1 MMSKLMIHNELEAFD
16 RPHAKERLE
25 FKIELFGLR
34 RRLHDWLIQRRERPQ
49 YGWVYECGCRAWWG
63 GNSLPYCAEH
73 GMRLMRYKR
82 RG

>member
-1 MMSKLMIHNELEAFD
+1 MIQDKDQLEAFD
-16 RPHAKERLE
+16 HRHGHETE
-25 FKIELFGLR
+25 THQFKIELFGLR
-34 RRLHDWLIQRRERPQ
+34 RRLHDWLIQRRERPR